1 VTVSQNTETQD
12 DAERNEANSAADGE
26 IAQEAAGI
34 RYSRD
39 AEDIVTLTIDQDGPV
54 NVMSAAFR
62 ADFATV
68 VGRLEAERDSI
79 RGVIVTSAKKTFFAG
94 ADLRELVRVTKADA
108 GEFAREVE
116 VVKSLQRRLERLGR
130 PVAAAV
136 NGSALGGGLEIALA
150 CHHRVVL
157 DRDDVRL
164 GFPEV
169 TLGLIPGAG
178 GVVRTV
184 RMMGVQ
190 AAMPLIVEGKQ
201 LRPAA
206 ALKAGWADE
215 LASDADE
222 LMAKARAW
230 VLEHPDAAQPW
241 DAKPGA
247 VGVKDLKPM
256 DPNSYS
262 LLAAATGAL
271 RKQTH
276 GTMPAPEKALA
287 VMVEGALL
295 DFDTAL
301 AVEGR
306 YFTELAT
313 GQIAKNLIS
322 TFFFQLNEVKAG
334 GSRPS
339 GHEKHRTAKVGVLGA
354 GMMGAGIAQVTAV
367 AGIDVVLK
375 DVSAEAAEKGKATV
389 AKQLDA
395 QVAKGRLNAQQRDA
409 VLSRIAAT
417 TDYADL
423 AGCDLVIEAVFEQ
436 RSVKNEVNAAAQA
449 AARPDAVIASNTST
463 LPITG
468 LAEAVPDQGR
478 FIGLHF
484 FSPVPKMKLV
494 EIIRGAKTSDAT
506 LARAYDYVLQIGK
519 TPIVVND
526 SRGFYTSRT
535 FGTYIS
541 EGVRLLAEGV
551 PAALIENVAKKA
563 GLPVGPLAVHDE
575 VSLTLSL
582 KVRDQT
588 LADLSEA
595 SEDPETAARIK
606 ELENDPAFRVIEELV
621 RDHERPGKAG
631 GAGFYDYPADGPKRL
646 WPGLAERYGR
656 PDGGGVSEQDLRDR
670 LLFIQAVETI
680 RCLEENVLT
689 SIRDANLG
697 SIFGI
702 GYPVWTGGTVQFV
715 NGYGVEEF
723 TARADY
729 LADLYGERFRP
740 PRLLR
745 EKAARRESF

>member
-1 VTVSQNTETQD
+1 MSQNTETQD

>member
-1 VTVSQNTETQD
+1 MTENNAGNTEPG
-12 DAERNEANSAADGE
+12 SAG
-26 IAQEAAGI
+26 QGGAGI

-54 NVMSAAFR
+54 NVMGAGFR
-62 ADFATV
+62 ADFGTV
-68 VGRLEAERDSI
+68 VQRLEAERDSI

-94 ADLRELVRVTKADA
+94 ADLRELVRITKADA
-108 GEFAREVE
+108 AAFAREVE
-116 VVKSLQRRLERLGR
+116 SVKSLQRRLERLGR
-130 PVAAAV
+130 PVVAAV

-184 RMMGVQ
+184 RLMGVQ
-190 AAMPLIVEGKQ
+190 AALPLIAEGKQ

-215 LASDADE
+215 LASDLDD
-222 LMAKARAW
+222 LLAKARAW
-230 VLEHPDAAQPW
+230 VLANPDAKQPW

-271 RKQTH
+271 RKETH

-287 VMVEGALL
+287 VIVEGALL

-301 AVEGR
+301 EVEGR

-313 GQIAKNLIS
+313 GQIAKNLIG
-322 TFFFQLNEVKAG
+322 TFFFQLNEIKAG

-339 GHEKHRTAKVGVLGA
+339 GQERHRTAKVAVLGA

-367 AGIDVVLK
+367 AGIEVVLK

-395 QVAKGRLNAQQRDA
+395 QVARGRLTEEQRDA
-409 VLSRIAAT
+409 VLSRIT
-417 TDYADL
+417 TTAGYADL
-423 AGCDLVIEAVFEQ
+423 DGCDLVIEAVFEN
-436 RSVKNEVNAAAQA
+436 RSVKNEVNAAAEA

-468 LAEAVPDQGR
+468 LAEAVADQGR

-551 PAALIENVAKKA
+551 HPALIENVAKRA

-575 VSLTLSL
+575 VSLSLSL

-588 LADLSEA
+588 LADLAEA
-595 SEDPETAARIK
+595 APSAEAAARIK
-606 ELENDPAFRVIEELV
+606 ELENDPAFRIIEELV
-621 RDHERPGKAG
+621 RDLDRPGKAG

-646 WPGLAERYGR
+646 WPGLTERYGR

-670 LLFIQAVETI
+670 LLFIQSLETI

-702 GYPVWTGGTVQFV
+702 GFPAWTGGTAQFV
-715 NGYGVEEF
+715 NAYGIEEF

-745 EKAARRESF
+745 EKAARREAF

>member
-1 VTVSQNTETQD
+1 MTVSQNTETQGGGAD
-12 DAERNEANSAADGE
+12 QGGAGSAEV
-26 IAQEAAGI
+26 GI

-39 AEDIVTLTIDQDGPV
+39 ADGVVTLTIDQDGPV
-54 NVMSAAFR
+54 NVMSGDFRVALGAAV
-62 ADFATV
+62 D
-68 VGRLEAERDSI
+68 RLEAERDSI
-79 RGVIVTSAKKTFFAG
+79 RGVVVTSAKKSFFAG

-108 GEFAREVE
+108 GEFARQVE
-116 VVKSLQRRLERLGR
+116 LVKSHLRRLERLGR

-184 RMMGVQ
+184 RIMGVQ

-215 LASDADE
+215 LASDLDD
-222 LMAKARAW
+222 LLAKARVW
-230 VLEHPDAAQPW
+230 VLEHPDAGQPW

-301 AVEGR
+301 EVEGR

-313 GQIAKNLIS
+313 GQIAKNLIN

-334 GSRPS
+334 GSRPRVQEERVQ
-339 GHEKHRTAKVGVLGA
+339 EKHRTAKVAVLGA

-375 DVSAEAAEKGKATV
+375 DVSAEAAEKGKSMV

-395 QVAKGRLNAQQRDA
+395 QVAKGRLSAEQRDA
-409 VLSRIAAT
+409 VLSRIATT

-423 AGCDLVIEAVFEQ
+423 DGCDLVIEAVFEQ
-436 RSVKNEVNAAAQA
+436 RSVKNEVNAAAEA

-588 LADLSEA
+588 LADLNEA
-595 SEDPETAARIK
+595 SENPEAAARVK

-621 RDHERPGKAG
+621 RDHDRPGKAG

-646 WPGLAERYGR
+646 WPGLAERYGK

-670 LLFIQAVETI
+670 LLFIQAVETV

-702 GYPVWTGGTVQFV
+702 GFPVWTGGTVQFV

>member
-1 VTVSQNTETQD
+1 
-12 DAERNEANSAADGE
+12 
-26 IAQEAAGI
+26 
-34 RYSRD
+34 
-39 AEDIVTLTIDQDGPV
+39 
-54 NVMSAAFR
+54 
-62 ADFATV
+62 
-68 VGRLEAERDSI
+68 
-79 RGVIVTSAKKTFFAG
+79 
-94 ADLRELVRVTKADA
+94 
-108 GEFAREVE
+108 
-116 VVKSLQRRLERLGR
+116 
-130 PVAAAV
+130 
-136 NGSALGGGLEIALA
+136 
-150 CHHRVVL
+150 
-157 DRDDVRL
+157 
-164 GFPEV
+164 
-169 TLGLIPGAG
+169 
-178 GVVRTV
+178 
-184 RMMGVQ
+184 
-190 AAMPLIVEGKQ
+190 
-201 LRPAA
+201 
-206 ALKAGWADE
+206 
-215 LASDADE
+215 
-222 LMAKARAW
+222 
-230 VLEHPDAAQPW
+230 
-241 DAKPGA
+241 
-247 VGVKDLKPM
+247 
-256 DPNSYS
+256 
-262 LLAAATGAL
+262 
-271 RKQTH
+271 
-276 GTMPAPEKALA
+276 MPAPEKALA
-287 VMVEGALL
+287 VIVEGALL

-301 AVEGR
+301 EVEGR

-313 GQIAKNLIS
+313 GQIAKNLIG
-322 TFFFQLNEVKAG
+322 TFFFQLNEIKTG

-339 GHEKHRTAKVGVLGA
+339 GHEKQRTAKVAVLGA

-367 AGIDVVLK
+367 AGIEVVLK
-375 DVSAEAAEKGKATV
+375 DVSAEAADKGKATV

-395 QVAKGRLNAQQRDA
+395 QVARGRLTDEQRDA
-409 VLSRIAAT
+409 VLSRITTT

-423 AGCDLVIEAVFEQ
+423 DGCDLVIEAVFEK
-436 RSVKNEVNAAAQA
+436 RSVKNEVNAAAEA

-463 LPITG
+463 LPISG

-551 PAALIENVAKKA
+551 HPALIENVAKKG

-575 VSLTLSL
+575 VSLSLSL

-588 LADLSEA
+588 LADLAEA
-595 SEDPETAARIK
+595 AQSAEATARIK
-606 ELENDPAFRVIEELV
+606 ELENDPAFRIIEELV
-621 RDHERPGKAG
+621 RDLDRPGKAG
-631 GAGFYDYPADGPKRL
+631 GAGFYDYPTDGPKRL

-670 LLFIQAVETI
+670 LLFIQSLETI

-702 GYPVWTGGTVQFV
+702 GFPVWTGGTAQFV
-715 NGYGVEEF
+715 NAYGVEEF

-745 EKAARRESF
+745 EKAARHEAF

>member
-1 VTVSQNTETQD
+1 M
-12 DAERNEANSAADGE
+12 
-26 IAQEAAGI
+26 

-39 AEDIVTLTIDQDGPV
+39 ADGVVTLTIDQDGPV
-54 NVMSAAFR
+54 NVMSGDFRVALGAAV
-62 ADFATV
+62 D
-68 VGRLEAERDSI
+68 RLEAERDSI
-79 RGVIVTSAKKTFFAG
+79 RGVVVTSAKKSFFAG

-108 GEFAREVE
+108 GEFARQVE
-116 VVKSLQRRLERLGR
+116 LVKSHLRRLERLGR

-184 RMMGVQ
+184 RIMGVQ

-215 LASDADE
+215 LASDLDD
-222 LMAKARAW
+222 LLAKARVW
-230 VLEHPDAAQPW
+230 VLEHPDAGQPW

-301 AVEGR
+301 EVEGR

-313 GQIAKNLIS
+313 GQIAKNLIN

-334 GSRPS
+334 GSRPRVQEERVQ
-339 GHEKHRTAKVGVLGA
+339 EKHRTAKVAVLGA

-375 DVSAEAAEKGKATV
+375 DVSAEAAEKGKSMV

-395 QVAKGRLNAQQRDA
+395 QVAKGRLSAEQRDA
-409 VLSRIAAT
+409 VLSRIATT

-423 AGCDLVIEAVFEQ
+423 DGCDLVIEAVFEQ
-436 RSVKNEVNAAAQA
+436 RSVKNEVNAAAEA

-588 LADLSEA
+588 LADLNEA
-595 SEDPETAARIK
+595 SENPEAAARVK

-621 RDHERPGKAG
+621 RDHDRPGKAG

-646 WPGLAERYGR
+646 WPGLAERYGK

-670 LLFIQAVETI
+670 LLFIQAVETV

-702 GYPVWTGGTVQFV
+702 GFPVWTGGTVQFV